1 MYYFFDY
8 ILYIDNDI
16 FYLGNVDQK
25 VQSYDENI
33 GIVKKLNEDVYQLS
47 KKGSIHI
54 QGNVLICV
62 QFI

>member
-8 ILYIDNDI
+8 ILYVDNDI
-16 FYLGNVDQK
+16 FYLGSVEQK

-33 GIVKKLNEDVYQLS
+33 GIVKKLKEDVYQLS
-47 KKGSIHI
+47 KKGSINI
-54 QGNVLICV
+54 QGNVLIGL